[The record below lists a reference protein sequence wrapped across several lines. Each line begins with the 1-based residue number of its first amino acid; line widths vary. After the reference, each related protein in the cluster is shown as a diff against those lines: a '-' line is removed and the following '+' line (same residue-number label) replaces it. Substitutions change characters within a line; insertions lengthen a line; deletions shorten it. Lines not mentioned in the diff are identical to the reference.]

1 MTLINRSALLPY
13 PNQSVF
19 ELVADIESY
28 PGFMD
33 GCVGAVILHRSDQ
46 AVEARLDLARGGITQ
61 SFATR
66 NRIQP
71 FHTIELEL
79 LEGPFDKFHGRW
91 QFLALGEMACK
102 VSLDLEFKFSNALL
116 GVAAGRLFD
125 NVTSNLVD
133 SLSRR
138 AGQLYG

>member
-1 MTLINRSALLPY
+1 MTTINRSALLPY
-13 PNQSVF
+13 PNQNVF
-19 ELVADIESY
+19 ALVADIESY

-33 GCVGAVILHRSDQ
+33 GCVGAEILHRSDD
-46 AVEARLDLARGGITQ
+46 AIEARLDLARAGIAQ

-79 LEGPFDKFHGRW
+79 LEGPFEKFNGRW
-91 QFLALGEMACK
+91 QFQALGEMACK

-125 NVTSNLVD
+125 TVTSNLVD
-133 SLSRR
+133 ALSQR
-138 AGQLYG
+138 ARQLYG